1 MLEMTTVM
9 LMRHGETAWNL
20 EGRLQGWA
28 PVALNDRGREQAT
41 TTGVYFDSA
50 DAVTP
55 DRVVSSDLTR
65 TTETAELVRSSI
77 DAPVQF
83 EMAWRERNLG
93 VYQGLAL
100 STVADRFP
108 AFGRGTTAANAA
120 DRTPEGG
127 ESFVHLE
134 DRVITGLEELIE
146 ASAPDECVLVVTHGG
161 PIQIVLGHLRDIPL
175 EKALIDE
182 APINCSFT
190 EIEIDQE
197 ADADPLIARTNVV
210 PWTDA

>member
-1 MLEMTTVM
+1 MTTVL

-28 PVALNDRGREQAT
+28 PVSLNDRGREQAA
-41 TTGVYFDSA
+41 TTGAYFDGS
-50 DAVTP
+50 DSITP

-65 TTETAELVRSSI
+65 TEETTELVRSVI
-77 DAPVQF
+77 DAPVRF
-83 EMAWRERNLG
+83 DTAWRERDLG
-93 VYQGLAL
+93 VYQGLPL

-120 DRTPEGG
+120 DRIPDSG

-134 DRVITGLEELIE
+134 DRVITAWEELIE
-146 ASAPDECVLVVTHGG
+146 ESDPEECVLVVTHGG
-161 PIQIVLGHLRDIPL
+161 PIQIMLGHLRNVPL

-182 APINCSFT
+182 APINCSLT
-190 EIEIDQE
+190 EIEIERGSDTG
-197 ADADPLIARTNVV
+197 PSIVRTNVV
-210 PWTDA
+210 PWS